1 MQPGSVTDSRRRGV
15 GEVQTGMPPLKPPRD
30 QCQIDDGREACPLQ
44 CRFNRFARD
53 DLAIWSW
60 ELRCTDCGYRETVAY
75 RSDDEEPLDSDPE
88 ICPFCLVDGWQPG
101 RNPCT
106 EKTS

>member
-1 MQPGSVTDSRRRGV
+1 
-15 GEVQTGMPPLKPPRD
+15 MPPLKPPRD

-53 DLAIWSW
+53 DLSIWSW
-60 ELRCTDCGYRETVAY
+60 ELRCVDCGYRETVAY
-75 RSDDEEPLDSDPE
+75 RSDDEEPLATDPE

-101 RNPCT
+101 RNPCA